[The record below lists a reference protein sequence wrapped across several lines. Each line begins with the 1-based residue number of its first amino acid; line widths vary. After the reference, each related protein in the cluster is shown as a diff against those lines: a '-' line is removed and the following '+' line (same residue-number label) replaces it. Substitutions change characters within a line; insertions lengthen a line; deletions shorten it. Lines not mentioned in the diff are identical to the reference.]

1 MKAVIMAGGQGTR
14 LRPLTNRMPK
24 PMVPLLDRPCMEY
37 IIDLLKS
44 HGITEIAVTL
54 QYLPQVIQHH
64 FGDGSSSGVRL
75 HYFEETTPL
84 GTAGSV
90 KNASDFLDET
100 FLVISG
106 DALTDFDLTNAI
118 QKHRECA
125 ALGTMMLTEVE
136 DPTRFGVVTTDERGR
151 IARFQ
156 EKPAW
161 DEVFSHTVNTGIY
174 ILEPQILTLI
184 EPGVVYDFSKQLF
197 PSMLE
202 QGLPL
207 YGFVGEGYWSDIG
220 TPEQYRE
227 TQVDMIYGRVNVD
240 LRAGTA
246 VAQTG

>member
-37 IIDLLKS
+37 IIDLLKK

-54 QYLPQVIQHH
+54 QYLPQVIQQH

-75 HYFEETTPL
+75 HYFEETAPL

-106 DALTDFDLTNAI
+106 DALTDFDLTSAI
-118 QKHRECA
+118 QHHREYK
-125 ALGTMMLTEVE
+125 ALATMVLTQVD
-136 DPTRFGVVTTDERGR
+136 DPTRFGVVTTDEQGR
-151 IARFQ
+151 VTRFQ
-156 EKPAW
+156 EKPSW
-161 DEVFSHTVNTGIY
+161 DEVFSNTVNTGIY
-174 ILEPQILTLI
+174 ILEPQILGFF
-184 EPGVVYDFSKQLF
+184 ESDVVYDFGKQLF
-197 PSMLE
+197 PDLLE
-202 QGLPL
+202 QGIPL
-207 YGFVGEGYWSDIG
+207 YGYVGQGYWSDIG

-227 TQVDMIYGRVNVD
+227 TQIDMIYGRVDVD
-240 LRAGTA
+240 IHARTV
-246 VAQTG
+246 VAKTG